1 MSNSFKILVILFC
14 FLAANFYSIPSA
26 DAAHPVLERLSKRY
40 FKKNKLK
47 KLGKRAQNAA
57 NDIDL
62 EEYSIKFQHDVIGM
76 EPSWMIEEGY
86 FTEHYFNLLS
96 TLVVGEYDI
105 NPLNGYPRSGDAMNM
120 HLTKKAR
127 DKRAKQNFNIIQS
140 ADFNNSRLNFLL
152 HLTYTDDFG
161 NNNGF
166 YRNSLLN
173 EAEVFNNLTDSLSN
187 YFNKLHTEYKIDKE
201 RTGVYV
207 QFDFGDKKNLQA
219 YLKFLERIH
228 EQLDEEQKMYVVVP
242 ANIKRRYAY
251 DYEDINKLLEFA
263 DKIVIDAT
271 NFDKFEKKKPVPPT
285 NFSPKSDYSIF
296 GTLKKY
302 LISPEMAEKLPHSKA
317 GEFIRSNQV
326 AERRARFA
334 VMLPYYGIEY
344 IIDQKRNSLRKVGPI
359 TLENFYSYEM
369 GRSGN
374 LKYSTKVFGKNDSIF
389 AMMTIPIEGTDK
401 VRKFYVD
408 DGFTLQNKYFYLKD
422 TLGIDN
428 IALNSISYYKTKDRI
443 KPMWAVIALTYGK
456 EREKLGWIIASYLM
470 GFIPIGFMFSVYKN
484 WEVRN
489 ALAKYNN
496 IFTRFCLFFVLFGFL
511 FLTAANV
518 VPRKTVA
525 LVIAVIILGAFFIYI
540 VIKKVMMR
548 SKKYVN
554 IVK

>member
-1 MSNSFKILVILFC
+1 MRQRYNIVILLFC
-14 FLAANFYSIPSA
+14 ILAANLYSPKVE
-26 DAAHPVLERLSKRY
+26 AAHPVLERLMKRY
-40 FKKNKLK
+40 GKKNKIK

-57 NDIDL
+57 MDIEL
-62 EEYSIKFQHDVIGM
+62 SEYSIKHQHDIIGM
-76 EPSWMIEEGY
+76 EPSWMIEEGFY
-86 FTEHYFNLLS
+86 TDHYFNLLS

-105 NPLNGYPRSGDAMNM
+105 NPLTGLPRSGEAMNM
-120 HLTKKAR
+120 HLNKKAR
-127 DKRAKQNFNIIQS
+127 DKNAKQNLNIIES
-140 ADFNNSRLNFLL
+140 ANFNNSRINFLL

-161 NNNGF
+161 NNKG
-166 YRNSLLN
+166 YIRNSLLN
-173 EAEVFNNLTDSLSN
+173 EAEVFNNLTDSLSS
-187 YFNKLHTEYKIDKE
+187 YFNHLSTDYNIAKE
-201 RTGVYV
+201 RTGVYI

-219 YLKFLERIH
+219 YINFLRRIH
-228 EQLDEEQKMYVVVP
+228 EQLDEEQKMYIVVP

-251 DYEDINKLLEFA
+251 EYEDINKLLEFA

-271 NFDKFEKKKPVPPT
+271 NFDKFEQKKPVPPT
-285 NFSPKSDYSIF
+285 NFSPKSDFSIF

-302 LISPEMAEKLPHSKA
+302 LIDPEIASKLHHTKA
-317 GEFIRSNQV
+317 GEYIRSNEV
-326 AERRARFA
+326 AERRERFA
-334 VMLPYYGIEY
+334 IMLPYYGIEY
-344 IIDQKRNSLRKVGPI
+344 LIDEKRNALRKIGPI
-359 TLENFYSYEM
+359 TLENFYNYEM

-374 LKYSTKVFGKNDSIF
+374 LKYSTQVFGKNDSIF
-389 AMMTIPIEGTDK
+389 AMLTIPIEGTNK

-428 IALNSISYYKTKDRI
+428 VAINSISYYKTKDRV
-443 KPMWAVIALTYGK
+443 KPMWSIIALTYGK

-470 GFIPIGFMFSVYKN
+470 GFIPLGFVFSIYKN

-496 IFTRFCLFFVLFGFL
+496 VFTRFCLFFVLFGFL

-525 LVIAVIILGAFFIYI
+525 LVIAVIIIGAFLIYI
-540 VIKKVMMR
+540 VIKKVLMR

>member
-1 MSNSFKILVILFC
+1 MKHSYKILIILLC
-14 FLAANFYSIPSA
+14 FITSNFYSIKA

-57 NDIDL
+57 NDIEL
-62 EEYSIKFQHDVIGM
+62 TEYSIKFQHDIIGM
-76 EPSWMIEEGY
+76 EPSWMIKEGHY
-86 FTEHYFNLLS
+86 TSHYFNLLS

-105 NPLNGYPRSGDAMNM
+105 NPTNGYPRSGEAMNM

-127 DKRAKQNFNIIQS
+127 DKNAKDNLNIIQS
-140 ADFNNSRLNFLL
+140 ADFNNSRINFLL
-152 HLTYTDDFG
+152 HLTYTDDYG
-161 NNNGF
+161 NNKAF
-166 YRNSLLN
+166 YRGQLLG
-173 EAEVFNNLTDSLSN
+173 EAQVFNNLTDSLSS
-187 YFNKLHTEYKIDKE
+187 YFNTLHTEYKIEKE
-201 RTGVYV
+201 RTGVFV
-207 QFDFGDKKNLQA
+207 QFDFGDKKNITA
-219 YLKFLERIH
+219 YIDFLKRLH
-228 EQLDEEQKMYVVVP
+228 EQLDEDQKMYVVVP
-242 ANIKRRYAY
+242 AKIKRKYAY
-251 DYEDINKLLEFA
+251 TYDEINQIMEFA

-271 NFDKFEKKKPVPPT
+271 NFDKFQRKKPVPPT
-285 NFSPKSDYSIF
+285 NFSPKSEYSIF
-296 GTLKKY
+296 GTLKQY
-302 LISPEMAEKLPHSKA
+302 LIDPETANKLQHSKA
-317 GEFIRSNQV
+317 GEYIRSNSI
-326 AERRARFA
+326 AERRERFV

-344 IIDQKRNSLRKVGPI
+344 FIDEKKNAIRKVGPV
-359 TLENFYSYEM
+359 TLENFYNYEM

-374 LKYSTKVFGKNDSIF
+374 LKYSTEVFGKNDSIF
-389 AMMTIPIEGTDK
+389 AMLTIPIEGTNQI
-401 VRKFYVD
+401 RKFYVD

-428 IALNSISYYKTKDRI
+428 VALNSISYYKTKDRI
-443 KPMWAVIALTYGK
+443 KPMWAVLALTYGK
-456 EREKLGWIIASYLM
+456 EREKLGWIIASFLM
-470 GFIPIGFMFSVYKN
+470 GFIPIGFVFSIYRN

-496 IFTRFCLFFVLFGFL
+496 IFTRFCLFFVLFTFL

-540 VIKKVMMR
+540 VIKKVLMR